1 MRIAL
6 VLEWNFS
13 EPGGVQM
20 HVRELARRLY
30 KMGHK
35 ITVISKKRVKK
46 DSTQEKFP
54 VHYLSS
60 PFTAIAFP
68 PKYSQLGRLLKNGNF
83 DIVHI
88 HHIFTPISLETL
100 YIAKRLGI
108 PTVITN
114 HTLPFKGNWE
124 FLWRFS
130 IPQRHLL
137 PIADK
142 IISVSKSADKFVSI
156 FVKDKR
162 VVIPNG
168 VDVEF
173 FKPSNKGLSGPSNI
187 LFVGRLVPRKG
198 VHILLDAVGLLK
210 KEEVSPQ
217 IEDLRLIIAGEGR
230 SKDTLIHLAKSY
242 GILNSTL
249 FLSYIPNQE
258 LLKYYNSAT
267 IIAVPSITRESFGIV
282 ALEAMSCAK
291 PVVVT
296 DVGGLPEVIEDG
308 ETGIIVE
315 RENPYTLKDA
325 LKRLLINK
333 SLRKRLGENAR
344 KKVQDT
350 YSWKVVSKR
359 ICEVYSQVL

>member
-20 HVRELARRLY
+20 HVRELARRLH

-35 ITVISKKRVKK
+35 ITVICKKREKK
-46 DSTQEKFP
+46 YLTQEKFP

-60 PFTAIAFP
+60 PFTNIAFP

-88 HHIFTPISLETL
+88 HHIFTPISLEAL

-108 PTVITN
+108 PAVITN
-114 HTLPFKGNWE
+114 HTLPFKSDWK
-124 FLWRFS
+124 FLWRLS
-130 IPQRHLL
+130 LPQKCLL
-137 PIADK
+137 PMADK

-156 FVKDKR
+156 FLKDKR
-162 VVIPNG
+162 IVIPNG
-168 VDVEF
+168 VDAEF
-173 FKPSNKGLSGPSNI
+173 FKPSNKRLSGPSNI

-198 VHILLDAVGLLK
+198 VHILLKSFALLK
-210 KEEVSPQ
+210 KE

-258 LLKYYNSAT
+258 LLKYYNNADVVV
-267 IIAVPSITRESFGIV
+267 VPSIARESFGIV

-315 RENPYTLKDA
+315 KENPYILKDA

-344 KKVQDT
+344 KKVLHQYDWGIVT
-350 YSWKVVSKR
+350 QRILKIYEELVSL
-359 ICEVYSQVL
+359 S